1 MAGPLVFLSSGDRY
15 VGELLELHQGC
26 HGPFQDSRV
35 KVGFLSRCHSG
46 KGPHLALRGE
56 SPGFSRVVAGNLR
69 FLSSYD
75 GDLRDP
81 LVLPQESQFSMRVAR
96 GLSRFVS
103 SQRRGLCH
111 HLELSP
117 ETQCSSPVLTWISG
131 FLWSFNRG
139 VRPCLL
145 RRHRSP
151 LSSRAAKVVSGLL
164 TLSSPFPSSHS
175 PCRPVFSPH
184 SFLGQPCI
192 ESCFWKVPGHKL
204 HVIPPQG

>member
-1 MAGPLVFLSSGDRY
+1 M
-15 VGELLELHQGC
+15 
-26 HGPFQDSRV
+26 SRT
-35 KVGFLSRCHSG
+35 LSRLKREGGISHHNG

-56 SPGFSRVVAGNLR
+56 SPGFSRGAAGNLG
-69 FLSSYD
+69 FLLSYD
-75 GDLRDP
+75 ADLREL
-81 LVLPQESQFSMRVAR
+81 LVLPQESPVSMPVSR
-96 GLSRFVS
+96 GLLGFLTSRC
-103 SQRRGLCH
+103 RILGP
-111 HLELSP
+111 HLELRP
-117 ETQCSSPVLTWISG
+117 EAQGSSPVLTWISG